1 MTFISLLHAKLDLSR
16 TICSRPTITSVQ
28 YPARIRNLHGAASLI
43 LPVARLETDSIAYTA
58 ATGLVDANALPRVEL
73 DYIQRPDSSDID
85 VRGKGY
91 YVERGVVY
99 KKNGTP
105 IHVSKTGL
113 IYLTGAMGK
122 QERVGLGWVLFA
134 AYPDFYGYKHG
145 IHTQMDH
152 INGISTDNE
161 AWNFR
166 PMTIHQNA
174 AVRHRTGF
182 TIPPPITQT
191 RRTNDSRANT
201 RN

>member
-1 MTFISLLHAKLDLSR
+1 M
-16 TICSRPTITSVQ
+16 
-28 YPARIRNLHGAASLI
+28 
-43 LPVARLETDSIAYTA
+43 
-58 ATGLVDANALPRVEL
+58 
-73 DYIQRPDSSDID
+73 
-85 VRGKGY
+85 RGKGY

-105 IHVSKTGL
+105 IYVSKTGY
-113 IYLTGAMGK
+113 INLTGAMGK

-166 PMTIHQNA
+166 PMTVHQNA

-182 TIPPPITQT
+182 TIPPPITQLVA
-191 RRTNDSRANT
+191 RTIQEQIPGINSPHDFQLAKERIVTAVRGNVVLAAQGRCRSSPTTVRI
-201 RN
+201 RLR